1 MQCLATARTAGRRI
15 GNGGMRGRGMGVQ
28 DREVGGC
35 SGRQVVGQLNECQST
50 VEPLTLLLEA
60 ALGGTSPLAALL
72 LLCGLFLVSILFI
85 RLEKLHWILLLLVL
99 CSGFALWLHLGGC
112 RGALLTGLPVPART
126 EYINIKYKFLCKTV
140 VSPPV
145 VEQYVSPVCTYFANH
160 SATALLSTDWA
171 FPRSS
176 FGSSLFR
183 REKGCLGQ

>member
-60 ALGGTSPLAALL
+60 ALGGTSPMAALL

-126 EYINIKYKFLCKTV
+126 EKSTLTLNTNFYAKLW
-140 VSPPV
+140 
-145 VEQYVSPVCTYFANH
+145 
-160 SATALLSTDWA
+160 SAHLLS
-171 FPRSS
+171 SM
-176 FGSSLFR
+176 
-183 REKGCLGQ
+183 